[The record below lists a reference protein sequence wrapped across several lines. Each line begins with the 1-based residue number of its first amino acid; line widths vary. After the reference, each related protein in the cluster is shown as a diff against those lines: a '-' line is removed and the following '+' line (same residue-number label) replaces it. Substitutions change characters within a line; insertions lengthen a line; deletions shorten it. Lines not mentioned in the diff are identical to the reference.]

1 MLLLSLLIH
10 LMTAA
15 VAWSAARAVAAQLSY
30 LDALLLVLPV
40 MLIVTIPISIAGWGV
55 RESALV
61 LAFFY
66 AGLPESDGLLVS
78 VLMGGAMFAVG
89 IIGGLVWL
97 VGSDRVTDA
106 DRADQ
111 PETILTAQADGRTK
125 TPG

>member
-1 MLLLSLLIH
+1 MH
-10 LMTAA
+10 
-15 VAWSAARAVAAQLSY
+15 
-30 LDALLLVLPV
+30 ALLLVLPV

-89 IIGGLVWL
+89 VIGGLVWL
-97 VGSDRVTDA
+97 ASPGSLRFGAKPA
-106 DRADQ
+106 DEQSMTGAGQTR
-111 PETILTAQADGRTK
+111 
-125 TPG
+125 

>member
-1 MLLLSLLIH
+1 
-10 LMTAA
+10 
-15 VAWSAARAVAAQLSY
+15 
-30 LDALLLVLPV
+30 V
-40 MLIVTIPISIAGWGV
+40 MLIVTIPISVAGWGV

-97 VGSDRVTDA
+97 LGTDSLK
-106 DRADQ
+106 
-111 PETILTAQADGRTK
+111 PGEVMAQRG
-125 TPG
+125 

>member
-1 MLLLSLLIH
+1 
-10 LMTAA
+10 
-15 VAWSAARAVAAQLSY
+15 LSY

-61 LAFFY
+61 LAFSY

-89 IIGGLVWL
+89 ILGGLVWL
-97 VGSDRVTDA
+97 VGSDKVTDA
-106 DRADQ
+106 GSADQ
-111 PETILTAQADGRTK
+111 EETILAGQADSKSGT
-125 TPG
+125 